1 MGIVQALVALVGLYV
16 IERAASRW
24 RKVKLES
31 RRAKAEYPITG
42 NDPTG
47 NLIA

>member
-1 MGIVQALVALVGLYV
+1 MGIVAALVALVSLYV
-16 IERAASRW
+16 LERAAAFR
-24 RKVKLES
+24 RKVKLEK
-31 RRAKAEYPITG
+31 RRANAEYPITG

>member
-1 MGIVQALVALVGLYV
+1 MIQALVALVGLFV
-16 IERAASRW
+16 AERAARKW
-24 RKVKLES
+24 RKIRLEQ
-31 RRAKAEYPITG
+31 RRAKADYPITG

>member
-1 MGIVQALVALVGLYV
+1 MGIIQALVALVSLYV
-16 IERAASRW
+16 IERAASHV
-24 RKVKLES
+24 RKARLES
-31 RRAKAEYPITG
+31 RRAKAEYPITS